1 MVLFVIKA
9 FVSVEFV
16 AIRSAMVAVEVTVIL
31 PAVSEASV
39 ETPATKLAK

>member
-1 MVLFVIKA
+1 MVVVAFVVVLFVATK
-9 FVSVEFV
+9 S
-16 AIRSAMVAVEVTVIL
+16 AIVAVEVTVIL